1 MSHRVTHEIALS
13 SAYLSPNR
21 RERAEVQF
29 EVSSARDGRPCVQL
43 RCGRLTGPA
52 FEKLS

>member
-29 EVSSARDGRPCVQL
+29 EVSSARDGRPCAVEV
-43 RCGRLTGPA
+43 RPTDGAR
-52 FEKLS
+52 F